1 MWNRYSVRWRSRRP
15 ELEYRFERALTFDP
29 TVGSPSNFYWS
40 FQMLFSGVDVELLLD
55 AAEVSSVQ
63 TSVPVR
69 KGQTFDSTIVSPLKF

>member
-1 MWNRYSVRWRSRRP
+1 VRWRSRRP

-29 TVGSPSNFYWS
+29 TVGSPSIFYWS

-55 AAEVSSVQ
+55 AVEVSSVQ
-63 TSVPVR
+63 TSVLVR